1 MASVSGGDKLAKVL
15 ADIGNKIQ
23 GKKLKVGFLSGA
35 TYPDGTPVAQVAAE
49 NEFGTD
55 TIPTRP
61 FFRSM
66 IAKHSGTWGVQLAKA
81 MSHYN
86 EDADKAL
93 GLMGEVIKGQL
104 QDEIVQFS
112 TPANAPSTI
121 AAKGFNNPLIDT
133 GHMRNSVDYVVGGDS
148 D

>member
-35 TYPDGTPVAQVAAE
+35 TYPDGTPVSQVAFW

-55 TIPTRP
+55 AIPTRP

-66 IAKHSGTWGVQLAKA
+66 IAKHSGTWGGQLAKA

-93 GLMGEVIKGQL
+93 GLMGEAIKGQL

-121 AAKGFNNPLIDT
+121 AAKGFNDPLIDT
-133 GHMRNSVDYVVGGDS
+133 GHMRDSVDYVVGGDG